1 MTVTLSFKWIVRLVA
16 LLIVGGLGYGA
27 FISGRWC
34 YQRLVAS
41 ELTYQ
46 FLVSAPPA
54 GGTLNRAALLEEMI
68 KEYQQQHPPVAKPPA
83 LPGK

>member
-1 MTVTLSFKWIVRLVA
+1 MTVTLSSKWIIRLVA
-16 LLIVGGLGYGA
+16 LLIVGGLGYGT

-34 YQRLVAS
+34 YQRLAAS

-46 FLVSAPPA
+46 FLVSAPPS
-54 GGTLNRAALLEEMI
+54 GGTLNRAALLEEII

-83 LPGK
+83 LPVK